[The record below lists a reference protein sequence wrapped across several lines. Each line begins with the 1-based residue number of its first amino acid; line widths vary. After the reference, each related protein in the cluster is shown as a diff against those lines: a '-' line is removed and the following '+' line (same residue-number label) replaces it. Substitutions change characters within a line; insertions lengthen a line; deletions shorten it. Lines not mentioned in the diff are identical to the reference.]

1 MKVLT
6 YLGAAVLLC
15 ISSITMAGEGK
26 IDICHTTGN
35 GSIVVLNIPEEK
47 ANGHF
52 LEHSD
57 LLPHSMYACPENQ
70 PGCEFGDPLSFT
82 LSCEDSLYGYS
93 SAADLCT
100 DQRKADCSRAGY
112 ESCIVGSPNCGA
124 ELSVERPDPVD
135 DGPLF

>member
-1 MKVLT
+1 MMKL
-6 YLGAAVLLC
+6 LGAAVLLC
-15 ISSITMAGEGK
+15 MSTITMAVDGK

-57 LLPHSMYACPENQ
+57 LLPHAMYACPENQ
-70 PGCEFGDPLSFT
+70 PGCEFGDLLSFT

-93 SAADLCT
+93 SAAEWCT
-100 DQRKADCSRAGY
+100 DQRKADCARAGY
-112 ESCIVGSPNCGA
+112 ESCIAGSPNCGG
-124 ELSVERPDPVD
+124 ELQGTNPGPVD